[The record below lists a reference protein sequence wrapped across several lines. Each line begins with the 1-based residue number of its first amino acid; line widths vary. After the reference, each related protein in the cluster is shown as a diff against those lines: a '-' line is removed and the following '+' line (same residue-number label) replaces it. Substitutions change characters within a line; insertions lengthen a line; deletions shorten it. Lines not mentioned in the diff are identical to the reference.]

1 MKTYIEYEEL
11 AKEEIKRIYGV
22 GTVGH
27 IQHLDRDLAI
37 MTQSMILLD
46 LLNSNKS
53 VEVEEV
59 TTEVVE
65 KKPTR
70 GGK

>member
-1 MKTYIEYEEL
+1 MKTYIEYEDL

-46 LLNSNKS
+46 LLNSK
-53 VEVEEV
+53 EI
-59 TTEVVE
+59 TEVKEEAVE
-65 KKPTR
+65 KKTT
-70 GGK
+70 GGRK